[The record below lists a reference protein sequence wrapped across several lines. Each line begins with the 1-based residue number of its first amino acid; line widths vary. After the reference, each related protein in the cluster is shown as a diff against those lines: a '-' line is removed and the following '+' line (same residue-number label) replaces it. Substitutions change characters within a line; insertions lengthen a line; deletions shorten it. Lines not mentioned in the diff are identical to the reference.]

1 MDSRDV
7 SWTLPH
13 DATAPSL
20 ARRLIREHCVG
31 CTPDTLEW
39 ALVLTNELVTN
50 AVEHGSGEPVVRLR
64 VDQHLLRIEVHDES
78 PEEVRCLPPNASA
91 NRGRGLA
98 IVDAVSSA
106 WGAAPTDHGKTI
118 WFELRP

>member
-13 DATAPSL
+13 SATAPLL
-20 ARRLIREHCVG
+20 ARQLVREHCAG
-31 CTPDTLEW
+31 YAADTLDW

-50 AVEHGSGEPVVRLR
+50 AIEHGAGEPVVRLR
-64 VDQHLLRIEVHDES
+64 VDPHLLRVEVHDES
-78 PEEVRCLPPNASA
+78 SDDVRSLPQDVAA
-91 NRGRGLA
+91 DRGRGLA
-98 IVDAVSSA
+98 IVEAVASA
-106 WGAAPTDHGKTI
+106 WGSAPTNHGKTI